1 MVPIV
6 NAEMSHFLIY
16 IELVLVTKK
25 LLSAVYLPG
34 PRGRPSPIDR
44 IQLEC
49 RVAPRHNESSRMRRW
64 PSVVA

>member
-1 MVPIV
+1 MVLIV
-6 NAEMSHFLIY
+6 NAEMSHFLSY

-25 LLSAVYLPG
+25 LLSAVYLPW
-34 PRGRPSPIDR
+34 PRRRPSR
-44 IQLEC
+44 IERMQLEC